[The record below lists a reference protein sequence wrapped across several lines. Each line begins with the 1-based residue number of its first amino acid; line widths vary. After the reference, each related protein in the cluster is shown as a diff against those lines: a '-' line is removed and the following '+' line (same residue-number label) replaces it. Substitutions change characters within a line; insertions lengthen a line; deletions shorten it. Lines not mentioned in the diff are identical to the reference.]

1 MLGRN
6 PGTLEFPWC
15 LIAQGA
21 MRALLIVV
29 VAEGRKPHAGL
40 NCRGEDVHVQAFI
53 AHRAIEP
60 LLLSILPGAAWVNVQ
75 CGDLS
80 LREPPLHRDSHK
92 LRPIIAAQLGWRTIV
107 CHKFFQPADHA
118 FRRTACVDIDC

>member
-1 MLGRN
+1 ML
-6 PGTLEFPWC
+6 
-15 LIAQGA
+15 
-21 MRALLIVV
+21 ALLIVV

-60 LLLSILPGAAWVNVQ
+60 LLLSILPRAAWVNVQ

-80 LREPPLHRDSHK
+80 LRELPLHRDGHK
-92 LRPIIAAQLGWRTIV
+92 LRPIIAAQVGRRTIL
-107 CHKFFQPADHA
+107 CDEFFQPAEHT
-118 FRRTACVDIDC
+118 FRRTACVDVDC